1 MPSVLVIGSA
11 VAQNTP
17 FLPQQWLTVVII
29 TLILIV
35 LANRQKS
42 SGCTE
47 LVMRHIWH
55 VKPFCHRAGASS
67 QQEGND
73 NGSTSNAISQLQE
86 LIQKRRWPPPV
97 YEFTDEFGPLHARS
111 HTCTIHL
118 LEKSLQGEKL
128 RTDTV

>member
-1 MPSVLVIGSA
+1 
-11 VAQNTP
+11 
-17 FLPQQWLTVVII
+17 VII
-29 TLILIV
+29 TLVLIV
-35 LANRQKS
+35 PTYRQQA

-47 LVMRHIWH
+47 LMVRHKWH
-55 VKPFCHRAGASS
+55 LKPFCHRAGADN

-73 NGSTSNAISQLQE
+73 NGSTSNPISQLQE

-128 RTDTV
+128 RTDPIVG